1 MNCKECS
8 KVIPDGFTDCPWCG
22 AVPAT
27 PAAAPARGTVSTYSA
42 ASPGHDF
49 LIGMSNLSSVILFGA
64 LNYFAMVR
72 DEGSLTLANFA
83 YFFGRCAGS
92 ILLAAVL
99 VFLYFK
105 IRGKKPRSAIQLLMI
120 FSLSSLFT
128 LLAMASPARHGLATL
143 DPATLRHYGDMLKG
157 PDGSIPTSAA
167 QTKWDP
173 AVRSWL
179 KDLIS
184 RNQQYVSEISK
195 LDETAQPLYTPES
208 FRDSAMDQQM
218 IDQLHA
224 RLAVADKYA
233 DWQPV
238 FAKMKDYVA
247 AVNASEKEKREF
259 MAGYEST
266 LPTTRAAHK
275 ALADKER
282 AWLLTSLDLYQ
293 FALAKAG
300 TYVFQGGNLFFKQR
314 GDSKVFNQ
322 KLSKARSLNAEF
334 LRAYWDSRHRQQ
346 AMLAQMGLQGTEF
359 DPNRPR

>member
-1 MNCKECS
+1 MNCRECS

-22 AVPAT
+22 AVQGK
-27 PAAAPARGTVSTYSA
+27 AAAVSARGTVSTDSA

-49 LIGMSNLSSVILFGA
+49 LIAMSVLSSAILFMA

-72 DEGSLTLANFA
+72 DEGSLTLANSA
-83 YFFGRCAGS
+83 YFLGRCAGS
-92 ILLAAVL
+92 IILAAIL

-105 IRGKKPRSAIQLLMI
+105 IRGKKRRSAIQLLMI
-120 FSLSSLFT
+120 FSLSSLLT
-128 LLAMASPARHGLATL
+128 LLAMASPARHRPATF
-143 DPATLRHYGDMLKG
+143 DPATLRHYGDMLKSS
-157 PDGSIPTSAA
+157 DGSISTPAA

-179 KDLIS
+179 KDIIS

-208 FRDSAMDQQM
+208 FRDSATDQQI

-233 DWQPV
+233 DWEPV

-247 AVNASEKEKREF
+247 AVDASEKEKREF
-259 MAGYEST
+259 MAGYVST
-266 LPTTRAAHK
+266 LPAARASHK
-275 ALADKER
+275 ALADKEH

-293 FALAKAG
+293 FALAKEG
-300 TYVFQGGNLFFKQR
+300 NYVFQGGNLIFKQR
-314 GDSKVFNQ
+314 GDSNIFNQ
-322 KLSKARSLNAEF
+322 KLSKARNLNAEF

-359 DPNRPR
+359 DLNLPR